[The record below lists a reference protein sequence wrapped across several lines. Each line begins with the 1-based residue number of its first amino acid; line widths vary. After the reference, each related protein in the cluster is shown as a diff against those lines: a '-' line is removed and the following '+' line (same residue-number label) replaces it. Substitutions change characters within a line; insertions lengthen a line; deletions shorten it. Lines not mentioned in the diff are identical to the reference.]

1 MPLKAFEDFA
11 PEPLAFPIGGKV
23 YTAKLVGMADGLR
36 LQRVIEGKDDSL
48 SKAEP
53 EVLWR
58 MVLGDAWDEMMAD
71 NVPIEAASRAALAAL
86 ADFQFG
92 RAEAER
98 VWEAGIS
105 PEALAARAAA
115 SRQESTPSTRTGGAA
130 KTRRRASTSGTRK
143 SQKS

>member
-23 YTAKLVGMADGLR
+23 YTAKLVGMSDGLR
-36 LQRVIEGKDDSL
+36 LQRVLEGKDDSL
-48 SKAEP
+48 NDVEP

-71 NVPIEAASRAALAAL
+71 NVPVEAASRAALAAL
-86 ADFQFG
+86 ADFQYG
-92 RAEAER
+92 RNEAER

-115 SRQESTPSTRTGGAA
+115 NQKASTPSTRTGGAG
-130 KTRRRASTSGTRK
+130 KTRSRASSSGTRK
-143 SQKS
+143 SPKN